1 MGIGAYLVRLGQ
13 RTIQK
18 AADAPILL
26 TGYEALNN
34 LMGKNVYTSNDQLG
48 GPNIMCPNGVTHLR
62 VDNDYE
68 AVDAMMRGSPSF
80 PARDTPERCPSL

>member
-1 MGIGAYLVRLGQ
+1 MRIWCASDSGP
-13 RTIQK
+13 IQK

-68 AVDAMMRGSPSF
+68 AVDAMMRWLSFIPPHATRPSC
-80 PARDTPERCPSL
+80 CPSL